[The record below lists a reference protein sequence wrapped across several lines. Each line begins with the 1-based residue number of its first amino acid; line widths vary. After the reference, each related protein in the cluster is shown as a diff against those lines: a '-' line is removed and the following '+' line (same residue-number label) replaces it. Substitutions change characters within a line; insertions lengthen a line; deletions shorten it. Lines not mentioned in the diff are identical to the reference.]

1 MTINN
6 LTTYSAT
13 MKHIRFF
20 IIAMAAV
27 LSAVSCKSQYE
38 MLLNSND
45 ADLKYDAAFKYFD
58 QEKYQKAAAL
68 FESLSV
74 LTNGTERDDTV
85 RYYWGLS
92 NYKNSDYYTA
102 ETNFSDFVGS
112 FPRSPFA
119 PQARFLR
126 IDCLYRQTLRY
137 ELDQSPTNL
146 AISAINEYIAE
157 YPDNENIEVCRD
169 MLDDLNKRLDTKAY
183 EGAKLYYKME
193 DYIASRVALRN
204 VLKDN
209 SENVY
214 REDILYYIAM
224 SSYKYA
230 HLSVRSK
237 QKERYLTFIDDYL
250 NFVGELPDS
259 PYRRELD
266 VLYRRAQK
274 ELGRPVDTEL
284 FDDIDEKDFAK
295 ERKRL
300 AREAKIEDRRNRKL
314 LKESEADVVVEA
326 VLDEEEINSAETGEK
341 K

>member
-1 MTINN
+1 MKSLIFNTFRANMKQISFFLVAMT
-6 LTTYSAT
+6 
-13 MKHIRFF
+13 
-20 IIAMAAV
+20 AA
-27 LSAVSCKSQYE
+27 LLAVSCKSQYE

-45 ADLKYDAAFKYFD
+45 ADTKYQAAFKYFD
-58 QEKYQKAAAL
+58 DEKYQKAAAL

-74 LTNGTERDDTV
+74 LTNGTDRDDTV

-92 NYKNSDYYTA
+92 NYRASDFYTA
-102 ETNFSDFVGS
+102 ETNFTDFVES

-126 IDCLYRQTLRY
+126 IDCLYRSTLRY
-137 ELDQSPTNL
+137 ELDQTPTNI
-146 AISAINEYIAE
+146 AINAINEYIAE
-157 YPDNENIEVCRD
+157 YPDNENVEVCGE

-183 EGAKLYYKME
+183 EAARLYYKME

-209 SENVY
+209 SENIY

-230 HLSVRSK
+230 QLSVRAK
-237 QKERYLTFIDDYL
+237 QKERYMIFVDDYL
-250 NFVGELPDS
+250 NFIGEIPDS

-274 ELGRPVDTEL
+274 ALGKPVDTSL
-284 FDDIDEKDFAK
+284 FEDVDERDFAK
-295 ERKRL
+295 ERKMLERT
-300 AREAKIEDRRNRKL
+300 ARKEDRKNRKL
-314 LKESEADVVVEA
+314 LEESEKDVVMQA
-326 VLDEEEINSAETGEK
+326 VSDEEEIKDAEGNGK
-341 K
+341 N